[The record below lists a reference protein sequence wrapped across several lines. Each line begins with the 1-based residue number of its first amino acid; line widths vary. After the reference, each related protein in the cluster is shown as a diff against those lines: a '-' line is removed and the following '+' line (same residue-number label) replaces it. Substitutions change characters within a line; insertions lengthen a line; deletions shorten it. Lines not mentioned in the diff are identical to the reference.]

1 MKCAMRNVKCV
12 MRKSGVSLI
21 TVLLFMLVATI
32 AATATYKWISSEG
45 RSSAS
50 RMQEREAY
58 QSAMAGIENA
68 RAWMTYHANDVGA
81 LIKQYK
87 DSGKP
92 VKFGNNLPGYTESL
106 RAGQQYNVW
115 LTGVNTENSPYTL
128 KIVSEGVARDGNAR
142 HTEVAI
148 LNVTGLYQVKI
159 PSVKYSGDLNLNDA
173 FFGSAKDGIS
183 LDVNS
188 ATFNGDTKFNTM
200 FKASDYVI
208 VTGDVNVNSNTEV
221 GDFYVKGNLYSCTN
235 LNVKGNAYI
244 EEKMYVNGTHI
255 YDGDIYAKGGIDL
268 SKTGTGKAQCNT
280 GYGGNITVAGNVST
294 EGDVKMPRHTASNQ
308 NIFNGNLVVT
318 NGGKIDFPTLSE
330 FNQVGSIPWITEFR
344 GNVFLDGGFT
354 NGWHIGYA
362 RAPYFVLGSTGKTVY
377 SGTPLYRVSNASA
390 NIVYDHW
397 KWNYNLI
404 RQDAAAGKIRFI
416 NKYGEY
422 QEYGGLAGNT
432 YCNSQYCAPTN
443 DFSSSYFYRND
454 AFYCDWANVYVG
466 TWPFGH
472 QEFKPTDDCGCTWA
486 TTNGKDYSG
495 QRWKCN
501 TDAKVKRN
509 EIFMQINGT
518 YVTSKPD
525 TNGWGANRLQEYEDK
540 ITDENTGSGCGTKKH
555 VKDPIQFN
563 KSLLE
568 SSLMHTSAQKG
579 ACKDLTLWNSWP
591 SPHGWIQLNSCYQKA
606 KDADEL
612 YDDSWL
618 MVKLNAPQWA
628 TESSDSLNGNFI
640 IVVDGASNGLYLP
653 KTTAN
658 SNVILYF
665 PNGFNATINS
675 SGGSNPMN
683 YFIFSDGDLK
693 NVQFAGSKM
702 TGAVFLTDCH
712 NMGSDQTIQIQ
723 FNTDL
728 RDALSSSGILC
739 NNDGTNTCS
748 KGGSGVSSS
757 SGSGSGSETV
767 SFGGTDSYYISTAPQ
782 LFITLETQYANNE
795 NIQSISN
802 DAENSSGSFIV
813 LPRVIYLPDNP
824 KGKLEHYYNVIPLNT
839 KSSVESQTVTCE
851 GSIPT
856 NTKLYDGVA
865 KLVEGYYKCQV
876 TGTVNGDQ
884 STVPFYV
891 VVQGTDG
898 ATPKVTFDGSD
909 VDLQKGSSTDVKLT
923 VPNTTGASQSFNVK
937 VYRPADIDGWTI
949 SPVNPV
955 GSCNAKSECTFS
967 ISTNDI
973 PKTVFTV
980 TNNSASSGMLSFQIT
995 KCDNGCSVGK
1005 PDVKLIYVSNN
1016 MSVTRKSLADWCAEN
1031 GDAADPEKCAKKNR
1045 PDCPDDDFEWVT
1057 ANGTNCAKS
1066 VENDSWN
1073 CEVTG
1078 NISLNVLS
1086 ANIPTGCEAVVPG
1099 DNLLT
1104 GPFNNN
1110 DSKNLYGS
1118 LKAKKQVFHAG
1129 FKTDSDIEGSQ
1140 TIHILAEHNGASD
1153 EKKNCSYSNYKNEET
1168 RAEFCNID
1176 VYYGSHVTL
1185 SFEKTSDRENFNYWL
1200 CESGVDCP
1208 SEKVP
1213 VSSYTYELAI
1223 TGENTVHAH
1232 YNEKDKHCFF
1242 DEFKEKESYLNRT
1255 SLECGEGTEYCI
1267 DNCSG
1272 TCSDAVTGSYS
1283 KAKWR
1288 LIDGDLANIQF
1299 SGDGKISL
1307 KSNTTRGR
1315 KENAKGSATVMS
1327 TVQAGLYG
1335 TLKVQIQVP
1344 RQGVTDSD
1352 EGKATVK
1359 QSGFMLRSNAN
1370 GDSYLMLNIFS
1381 DNSGNLKAR
1390 ICVNGSSTCKEN
1402 RIGMASVNEG
1412 SIVTISATLG
1422 KIENSDKDGLEV
1434 RAYSNPFSSTYQT
1447 TTFEL
1452 SNSNLSGVETLA
1464 VQTNEF
1470 FGVKL
1475 SDQNFKIYGI
1485 GWKSDDYASECWDTY
1500 PTLSCSFKA
1509 AYTGGI
1515 VPQGKAVAPWV
1526 GLSSWFEN
1534 AGGCTPKYYY
1544 KGSDAGC
1551 YGSVAETDYRDC
1563 GSSYNFTE
1571 SGPHGTTADGDKTAK
1586 AGVEGC
1592 QVYGEAAAW
1601 ANSAVAA
1608 HCGAFWVGDFKNC
1621 SKNVTFGQ
1629 TVSGAEGS
1637 FFALDAYGTE
1647 SANLRDADLLVTL
1660 DNPNG
1665 AEVSV
1670 YLFSKNSTSGY
1681 SYGADPVYSQSY
1693 ITTKKGTNFSIS
1705 IPVANI
1711 ANVEGFDPE
1720 HVMGAYVKYD
1730 DGSINVRAVQSR
1742 CQHVLSLTS
1751 CSAKWDGNNKRF
1763 EITAVVKNGSTAK
1776 EFEVTETSSYISG
1789 KVEKDCEQGQCS
1801 WTGDN
1806 TTFLWEFNA
1815 YKDIN
1820 DAAISER
1827 DYAFRVKMEGEDG
1840 EADGS
1845 PCVTSTV
1852 KVTRIASTCS
1862 INKNSVKQGE
1872 KLPIFTYSIAGCPT
1886 NSTGCPYEI
1895 KLQNQ
1900 GTTLV
1905 TGNSGNVSNLVTN
1918 SDAANTS
1925 EEPLAVGT
1933 YKFVMKSTDVNTPF
1947 ADCIQEFIVQ
1957 EPASSSSEESSSS
1970 AVSSSS
1976 VIQSATCNFEKNT
1989 YEWFENL
1996 TKVKINNPNSR
2007 DYHGISWKTTW
2018 IREGQTEEN
2027 DISSGTLNCNNNS
2040 ICEISI
2046 NGSDNSGKAQ
2056 PGVWQVYLGGA
2067 TSPSCFMT
2075 LSDGNGL
2082 PPMKASNCK
2091 LNNGA
2096 TQLAA
2101 SQTAQFDAN
2110 MTKCNGSACNWYIK
2124 KDGTKVSEGTFG
2136 DQLHQ
2141 NITGPGIYTVHLL
2154 SESASAACT
2163 VTITEKSPASNC
2175 RHNATSRTY
2184 GDNHQFQA
2192 KLTVA
2197 SGTSYQI
2204 LGPGGEEI
2212 ESGTFSQTYSDQ
2224 DWNSSQFHAKISG
2237 KYKLKIGDSE
2247 VCETNNT
2254 LTVTQPT
2261 AENCKLDANP
2271 ISSGGSTTF
2280 RWDLKNCKD
2289 NQCSYEIKLDG
2300 SYFYGESNVGE
2311 QNDRQRTVSTAGEYV
2326 VWLNGVATNCKKTL
2340 TVAASGSLTCS
2351 IAENLAVDDQW
2362 QKIKV
2367 SSTRLKGQYDVWID
2381 GSIGDDSNGNPMT
2394 GIWIEKDATNVD
2406 VGGFTC
2412 TTSGPHTYK
2421 ITATGSS
2428 TSLCNGSFNCLNVP
2442 KVDCY
2447 FLYNSNWSSVS
2458 GSVLPETQLQFCTSQ
2473 AAFGKQTTL
2482 TGTKKSGP
2490 FSKTDYYLSKDGQV
2504 CYYFEAP
2511 SSDGSYTFSV
2521 SANGEEACNNT
2532 PVLEVEMP
2540 ANAITLT
2547 YGGSLTT
2554 INAGTWS
2561 VFSDNQNSGVLRCKA
2576 TENVDITVNGTSK
2589 TVTTSLNSIDGANPR
2604 PTVAVTV
2611 TVPTGKSIQCHTN
2624 W

>member
-1 MKCAMRNVKCV
+1 MFRRKTKDERRENVIETLNLFLGKQSLS
-12 MRKSGVSLI
+12 RRSKYGVSLI

-159 PSVKYSGDLNLNDA
+159 PSVKYSGDLDFNDA
-173 FFGSAKDGIS
+173 LFGSAKDGIS

-188 ATFNGDTKFNTM
+188 ATINGDTKFNTM
-200 FKASDYVI
+200 FNASDYVI
-208 VTGDVNVNSNTEV
+208 VTGDVNVNSNTNV
-221 GDFYVKGNLYSCTN
+221 GDLYVKGNLYSCTN
-235 LNVKGNAYI
+235 FNVHGNAYV
-244 EEKMYVNGTHI
+244 EETMYLNGTHS
-255 YDGDIYAKGGIDL
+255 YDGDIYAKGGMDL
-268 SKTGTGKAQCNT
+268 SGKGTGKAQCST
-280 GYGGNITVAGNVST
+280 GPGGGITVAGNVSA
-294 EGDVKMPRHTASNQ
+294 EADIKMPRHNAGTKY
-308 NIFNGNLVVT
+308 IFNGNLILK
-318 NGGKIDFPTLSE
+318 NGAKLDFPTVSE
-330 FNQVGSIPWITEFR
+330 YSYNAAGGLPYQVHFY
-344 GNVFLDGGFT
+344 GNVYLDGGIN
-354 NGWHIGYA
+354 NGWFMGYK
-362 RAPYFVLGSTGKTVY
+362 RAGQVVLSSEGKNFYSSTPVY
-377 SGTPLYRVSNASA
+377 RISDKNQ
-390 NIVYDHW
+390 NIVYSWW
-397 KWNYNLI
+397 KKNNNEH
-404 RQDAAAGKIRFI
+404 QDTDISGDKNGLYATDKSGNSYKLTAVPKNTFC
-416 NKYGEY
+416 NKSNCQPTDDFSDTYFWDNVHFYCNEW
-422 QEYGGLAGNT
+422 ESIT
-432 YCNSQYCAPTN
+432 YCNGTSTPFGCYGSWETYQKPKNCGSNCEWYLQK
-443 DFSSSYFYRND
+443 
-454 AFYCDWANVYVG
+454 ANVG
-466 TWPFGH
+466 
-472 QEFKPTDDCGCTWA
+472 DR
-486 TTNGKDYSG
+486 NGY
-495 QRWKCN
+495 RWKCN
-501 TDAKVKRN
+501 DMKNLPQQRN
-509 EIFMQINGT
+509 EVFMQINGT

-525 TNGWGANRLQEYEDK
+525 TNGWGANRMLSYEDK
-540 ITDENTGSGCGTKKH
+540 ITNENTGSGCGTSNH

-563 KSLLE
+563 KDLLTHEKLHKSSNIGACTEKALNPEWNQWTANFWSTGNSIPRWNLLE
-568 SSLMHTSAQKG
+568 E
-579 ACKDLTLWNSWP
+579 
-591 SPHGWIQLNSCYQKA
+591 CYKA
-606 KDADEL
+606 ASVANEL
-612 YDDSWL
+612 YDDEWL
-618 MVKLNAPQWA
+618 LIELDGSNNQ
-628 TESSDSLNGNFI
+628 LQNGWNGPLTHKYI
-640 IVVDGASNGLYLP
+640 IIIDNYGTFTLP
-653 KTTAN
+653 PTTADAR
-658 SNVILYF
+658 VILYLKQ
-665 PNGFNATINS
+665 
-675 SGGSNPMN
+675 GGYLAITTDGTTTNKN
-683 YFIFSDGDLK
+683 YFIFSEGDLGYNK
-693 NVQFAGSKM
+693 TGGNVPITGSI
-702 TGAVFLTDCH
+702 FLSDCH
-712 NMGSDQTIQIQ
+712 NLSSVNTIKIEYNSDLT
-723 FNTDL
+723 
-728 RDALSSSGILC
+728 DALSGSGILC

-748 KGGSGVSSS
+748 KGGSGGSSS

-995 KCDNGCSVGK
+995 NCDNGCSVGK

-1016 MSVTRKSLADWCAEN
+1016 MSVTRKSLADWCTEN

-1066 VENDSWN
+1066 VENDFWN

-1168 RAEFCNID
+1168 RADSCDID

-1255 SLECGEGTEYCI
+1255 NLECGERTEYCI

-1370 GDSYLMLNIFS
+1370 GDSYLMLNVFS

-1402 RIGMASVNEG
+1402 RIGMASANEG

-1637 FFALDAYGTE
+1637 YFALNAYGTE

-1789 KVEKDCEQGQCS
+1789 KVEKDCEEGQCS

-1862 INKNSVKQGE
+1862 INKNNVKQGE

-1976 VIQSATCNFEKNT
+1976 VATSLSVTCGVSTHN
-1989 YEWFENL
+1989 W
-1996 TKVKINNPNSR
+1996 
-2007 DYHGISWKTTW
+2007 
-2018 IREGQTEEN
+2018 
-2027 DISSGTLNCNNNS
+2027 DISGESSFYSTQDLYFIAKNNNNTNDKYNVTVYRGSSSLGNVELNSNSNWTNLNS
-2040 ICEISI
+2040 IGKLSAGSYTYSVHY
-2046 NGSDNSGKAQ
+2046 NGSEICSHSITVTDPVGCSVNKESIG
-2056 PGVWQVYLGGA
+2056 LGGNFTFN
-2067 TSPSCFMT
+2067 TSYPGSCYNSTFT
-2075 LSDGNGL
+2075 
-2082 PPMKASNCK
+2082 
-2091 LNNGA
+2091 
-2096 TQLAA
+2096 
-2101 SQTAQFDAN
+2101 
-2110 MTKCNGSACNWYIK
+2110 GS
-2124 KDGTKVSEGTFG
+2124 GSGHGVTSVSEC
-2136 DQLHQ
+2136 QSSY
-2141 NITGPGIYTVHLL
+2141 I
-2154 SESASAACT
+2154 
-2163 VTITEKSPASNC
+2163 VTP
-2175 RHNATSRTY
+2175 
-2184 GDNHQFQA
+2184 
-2192 KLTVA
+2192 
-2197 SGTSYQI
+2197 
-2204 LGPGGEEI
+2204 
-2212 ESGTFSQTYSDQ
+2212 
-2224 DWNSSQFHAKISG
+2224 
-2237 KYKLKIGDSE
+2237 
-2247 VCETNNT
+2247 
-2254 LTVTQPT
+2254 
-2261 AENCKLDANP
+2261 
-2271 ISSGGSTTF
+2271 
-2280 RWDLKNCKD
+2280 
-2289 NQCSYEIKLDG
+2289 
-2300 SYFYGESNVGE
+2300 
-2311 QNDRQRTVSTAGEYV
+2311 
-2326 VWLNGVATNCKKTL
+2326 
-2340 TVAASGSLTCS
+2340 
-2351 IAENLAVDDQW
+2351 
-2362 QKIKV
+2362 
-2367 SSTRLKGQYDVWID
+2367 
-2381 GSIGDDSNGNPMT
+2381 
-2394 GIWIEKDATNVD
+2394 
-2406 VGGFTC
+2406 
-2412 TTSGPHTYK
+2412 
-2421 ITATGSS
+2421 TATGTFTYTYSV
-2428 TSLCNGSFNCLNVP
+2428 TNGGYGTGSCSKSVTVNEVAPTITCPANQTGKTTGSII
-2442 KVDCY
+2442 KVTPAA
-2447 FLYNSNWSSVS
+2447 LT
-2458 GSVLPETQLQFCTSQ
+2458 GCTSGCSYTIEGS
-2473 AAFGKQTTL
+2473 AATGSGYTGGELSFTGESSAQT
-2482 TGTKKSGP
+2482 K
-2490 FSKTDYYLSKDGQV
+2490 
-2504 CYYFEAP
+2504 E
-2511 SSDGSYTFSV
+2511 YTFSV
-2521 SANGEEACNNT
+2521 TNSVSSASCKFSVEYVAPASSSSGSGNEADYILCLGNDNGGWPQITSGISTVGNYKVLHDCKGTNSYSYFYNCSNGASISWNGNT
-2532 PVLEVEMP
+2532 LTCDGNEHQSSTTSMP
-2540 ANAITLT
+2540 ASGTILAINSGAIYKIGCERSSGTSPCATTGITSNTASSSSGTTSSGSAVSVPLT
-2547 YGGSLTT
+2547 YGSYVPFTPGNSYNVTMAGGSK
-2554 INAGTWS
+2554 
-2561 VFSDNQNSGVLRCKA
+2561 FRC
-2576 TENVDITVNGTSK
+2576 TVNESSSSNRNLGTFNGQPF
-2589 TVTTSLNSIDGANPR
+2589 TLDAWQTQATTDNPGSG
-2604 PTVAVTV
+2604 T
-2611 TVPTGKSIQCHTN
+2611 TVPFVVSVSAPDDLKCSTD